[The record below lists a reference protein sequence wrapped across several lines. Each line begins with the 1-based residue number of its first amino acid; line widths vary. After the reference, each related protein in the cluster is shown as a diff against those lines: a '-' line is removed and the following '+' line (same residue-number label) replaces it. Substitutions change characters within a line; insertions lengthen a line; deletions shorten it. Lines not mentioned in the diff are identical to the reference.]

1 MLKDGRNSPAKSAWP
16 PGEIM
21 TMRDEREI
29 KREREGGKN
38 GEKGEKGGWEER
50 KEGVRG
56 ERWKERERGKGQQIV
71 TLVFKFPQLKVL
83 KVCTYWLAGECNKAH
98 CIFRHLEDKRGR
110 WVPSQKK

>member
-50 KEGVRG
+50 KEGH
-56 ERWKERERGKGQQIV
+56 
-71 TLVFKFPQLKVL
+71 KF
-83 KVCTYWLAGECNKAH
+83 Y
-98 CIFRHLEDKRGR
+98 LETKQPPDN
-110 WVPSQKK
+110 